1 MKRKRAR
8 LSLLG
13 GLAALALLAVTLG
26 LINGPALASPDA
38 GELSTKRDQLGGIQ
52 AQIEK
57 IRKTVSKYRTEEK
70 NALAAL
76 QKVED
81 KLETLQASI
90 SATNRKL
97 GSAEKQLAQADAELR
112 AAERQLEAATR
123 DYQASVEGLGA
134 RLVELYKMG
143 PSSYLEL
150 LFSSQDFADFV
161 TRYEF
166 AKMIVRQDADVFLQ
180 LRAEKDSLEERKQDI
195 GERQTRLEAS
205 KKEIALLSASLASEK
220 KRVEQAMDERAYY
233 LNRVQAERARWEKE
247 LAEEERQS
255 RELER
260 VIREMQE
267 RLGKSGQLAKWTG
280 KFIWPVA
287 GGRLSRPFGWGIHP
301 VFRDRRFHSGID
313 IAIGSGTP
321 VKAVA
326 DGYVLM
332 AGWINGYGNTV
343 ILDHGGG
350 LSTLYAH
357 SKSVST
363 SAGKAVLQG
372 DIICKVGSTGIST
385 GPHLHFEV
393 RQDGSPQNPMNM
405 LPAR

>member
-1 MKRKRAR
+1 MKRKPAR

-26 LINGPALASPDA
+26 LINGPALASSDA

-90 SATNRKL
+90 GATNRKL

-123 DYQASVEGLGA
+123 EYQASVEGLGA

-233 LNRVQAERARWEKE
+233 LDRVQAERARWEKE

-287 GGRLSRPFGWGIHP
+287 GGRLSRPFGWDIHP
-301 VFRDRRFHSGID
+301 IFRDRRFHSGID

-357 SKSVST
+357 NKSVST

>member
-1 MKRKRAR
+1 MKRKPAR

-26 LINGPALASPDA
+26 LINGPALASSDA

-90 SATNRKL
+90 GATNRKL

-123 DYQASVEGLGA
+123 EYQASVEGLGA

-357 SKSVST
+357 NKSVST

-393 RQDGSPQNPMNM
+393 RRDGSPQNPMNM

>member
-1 MKRKRAR
+1 MKRKPAR

-26 LINGPALASPDA
+26 LINGPALASSDA

-90 SATNRKL
+90 GATNRKL

-123 DYQASVEGLGA
+123 EYQASVEGLGA

-166 AKMIVRQDADVFLQ
+166 AKMIGRQDADVFLQ

-233 LNRVQAERARWEKE
+233 LDRVQAERARWEKE

-357 SKSVST
+357 NKSVST

>member
-1 MKRKRAR
+1 MKRKPAR

-26 LINGPALASPDA
+26 LINGPALASSDA

-90 SATNRKL
+90 GATNRKL

-123 DYQASVEGLGA
+123 EYQASVEGLGA

-233 LNRVQAERARWEKE
+233 LDRVQAERARWEKE

-357 SKSVST
+357 NKSVST

>member
-1 MKRKRAR
+1 MKRKSVRSS
-8 LSLLG
+8 SLG
-13 GLAALALLAVTLG
+13 VLAALALLAATFG

-38 GELSTKRDQLGGIQ
+38 GELSAKKNQLGNIQ
-52 AQIEK
+52 AQIDK

-70 NALAAL
+70 NALVAL

-97 GSAEKQLAQADAELR
+97 SSAEKQLAQADAEHR
-112 AAERQLEAATR
+112 AAERELAEATSSYR
-123 DYQASVEGLGA
+123 TSLEGLNA
-134 RLVELYKMG
+134 RLIELYKMG
-143 PSSYLEL
+143 PGSYLEL

-166 AKMIVRQDADVFLQ
+166 AKMIVRQDAEVFLQ

-195 GERQTRLEAS
+195 AQRQTLLETS

-220 KRVEQAMDERAYY
+220 KRVEQAMDEGAYY
-233 LNRVQAERARWEKE
+233 LDRVQAERARWEKE

-267 RLGKSGQLAKWTG
+267 RLGKSGQLTKWTG
-280 KFIWPVA
+280 RFIWPVT
-287 GGRLSRPFGWGIHP
+287 GGRISSPFGWRIHP
-301 VFRDRRFHSGID
+301 IFRDRRFHSGID
-313 IAIGSGTP
+313 IAISTGTP

-350 LSTLYAH
+350 LSTLYGH
-357 SKSVST
+357 NSSLST

-372 DIICKVGSTGIST
+372 DIICRVGSTGFAT

-393 RQDGSPQNPMNM
+393 RQDGTPQNPMNM

>member
-1 MKRKRAR
+1 MKRKPAR

-13 GLAALALLAVTLG
+13 VLAALALLAVTLG
-26 LINGPALASPDA
+26 LINGPALASSDA

-90 SATNRKL
+90 GATNRKL

-123 DYQASVEGLGA
+123 EYQASVEGLGA

-357 SKSVST
+357 NKSVST

>member
-1 MKRKRAR
+1 MKRKPAR

-357 SKSVST
+357 NKSVST